1 MMTENTLILKQK
13 REHLQEML
21 DRLVN
26 WDQSAESAQEII
38 NQNQDTIQDIIL
50 IDKRLSEDTLAE
62 FTANNRWLIEQVI
75 DVQGRLIKIL
85 RKESKKVEGQM
96 KQMNQKNKVVSH
108 YMDKETSLFVDRDV

>member
-1 MMTENTLILKQK
+1 MMIDNRVLLKEK
-13 REHLQEML
+13 KEHFLDML

-38 NQNQDTIQDIIL
+38 DQNQETIQEIGK
-50 IDKRLSEDTLAE
+50 IDEQLSSEEREDFAKS
-62 FTANNRWLIEQVI
+62 NRWLVEQVI
-75 DVQGRLIKIL
+75 SIQKRLIAIL
-85 RKESKKVEGQM
+85 QKESKKVEGQM